1 MADHNQGGGTPAMAG
16 TLKLLAIAAIL
27 VVGILAVLL
36 VADVIPR
43 DAFREALTKGLSI
56 LGIVAAVSAAIAL
69 IARK

>member
-1 MADHNQGGGTPAMAG
+1 MADPNQDRGTPAMAG
-16 TLKLLAIAAIL
+16 TLKLLAIVAIL

-43 DAFREALTKGLSI
+43 DVFREALTKGLSI
-56 LGIVAAVSAAIAL
+56 LGIVAAVSGAIAL